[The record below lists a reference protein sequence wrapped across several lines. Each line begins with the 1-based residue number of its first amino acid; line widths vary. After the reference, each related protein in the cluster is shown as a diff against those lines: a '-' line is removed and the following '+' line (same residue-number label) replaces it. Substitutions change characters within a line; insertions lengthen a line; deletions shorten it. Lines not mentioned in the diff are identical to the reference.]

1 MKNSMEDTE
10 GRKKSRSNSSE
21 VERSRYRRAT
31 EGSLVWESRGL
42 TRRADK
48 TAEESWD
55 RVLESNGRHSS
66 YAVTFVG
73 D

>member
-1 MKNSMEDTE
+1 M
-10 GRKKSRSNSSE
+10 
-21 VERSRYRRAT
+21 

-42 TRRADK
+42 TRRAD
-48 TAEESWD
+48 TTTEESWGW
-55 RVLESNGRHSS
+55 VLESNGRHSS